1 MSLGQ
6 IVITSCEFR
15 YFFCETHRF
24 RRWEPNPLC
33 RSLVPGALGHPSC
46 PVVAKETIEAHQCG
60 FCFSARFIHF
70 CFRILFDV
78 FTLFPCVSRISCHE
92 IETSCFTMF
101 HDAPQFPRKTC
112 APQFPAKGVYIYHPN
127 LLYRFQM
134 SLGGHLLTPQTIIK
148 IIRNCL
154 LREEN
159 TVAAAPSRKP
169 TQPAGNSQDFQN
181 TFFIFFQHLHGPC
194 EKSLIEIP
202 GT

>member
-15 YFFCETHRF
+15 CFFCETHRF

-78 FTLFPCVSRISCHE
+78 FIHVVSL
-92 IETSCFTMF
+92 CFTNFMSRNRNIMF
-101 HDAPQFPRKTC
+101 HNVSWC
-112 APQFPAKGVYIYHPN
+112 
-127 LLYRFQM
+127 
-134 SLGGHLLTPQTIIK
+134 
-148 IIRNCL
+148 
-154 LREEN
+154 
-159 TVAAAPSRKP
+159 PSIS
-169 TQPAGNSQDFQN
+169 SQDLCSSIPCEGCLYLSSQLALPVPNEFGWASPHASNRHKNHSKLSFERRKHSSSSTIQKTN
-181 TFFIFFQHLHGPC
+181 TTGWKFAGFPKHFFQHLHGPC